1 MISQTAQYA
10 LRAMVAIASEE
21 GPVLARQIAKSTSI
35 PKPYLSTVLRLAVRA
50 GILHSSRGRGGGF
63 VLARPAERLTLFDI
77 VSAFDDVGQGPR
89 CPFGMPQCT
98 DAQACPMHEVW
109 KPVSLGFR
117 NMLMKTP
124 LSDLIVTR
132 KGSPRGG
139 LMARASRRKKKLR

>member
-10 LRAMVAIASEE
+10 LRAMVTIASEE

-77 VSAFDDVGQGPR
+77 VAAFDDVGQGPR
-89 CPFGMPQCT
+89 CPFGMPQCS

-117 NMLMKTP
+117 NMLMKTS
-124 LSDLIVTR
+124 LSELIV
-132 KGSPRGG
+132 
-139 LMARASRRKKKLR
+139 RRKSPLQSQLRARKSRSKKKQR

>member
-50 GILHSSRGRGGGF
+50 GILQSSRGRGGGF
-63 VLARPAERLTLFDI
+63 VLARPAGRLTLFDI
-77 VSAFDDVGQGPR
+77 VAAFDDVGQGPR

-109 KPVSLGFR
+109 KPVSQGFR

-139 LMARASRRKKKLR
+139 LMAPTSRRKKKQR